1 MDAQTFLQQ
10 LIKRYKD
17 NMIESSASIS
27 TMQTPQSPIQ
37 LRVCNT
43 LKYWIENYWFDFEE
57 KSLLDKL
64 LEFVEFMRTNN
75 EKLANVVRVPL
86 NRKINGQDAKDSV
99 IPDKKVNQPR
109 PKPLIPKIIV
119 SERSKRP
126 SNSTSDASLVNLNQV
141 QKDRPSSITNWGIN
155 FKLRV
160 SEERGE
166 DIKLKL
172 TDFEPLETARQLTL
186 VEFELFTA
194 IKVSSTS

>member
-1 MDAQTFLQQ
+1 
-10 LIKRYKD
+10 
-17 NMIESSASIS
+17 
-27 TMQTPQSPIQ
+27 
-37 LRVCNT
+37 
-43 LKYWIENYWFDFEE
+43 
-57 KSLLDKL
+57 
-64 LEFVEFMRTNN
+64 
-75 EKLANVVRVPL
+75 
-86 NRKINGQDAKDSV
+86 
-99 IPDKKVNQPR
+99 
-109 PKPLIPKIIV
+109 
-119 SERSKRP
+119 
-126 SNSTSDASLVNLNQV
+126 VNLNQV